1 MIVRVKIFSQNSLIA
16 KFLKN
21 NYYTQL
27 FFNPTSRL
35 VTGFLVNK
43 NNLRHFTWF
52 SPNNVLSSSQPKT
65 HLDLH
70 SSSYHYSARCFVQIS
85 DVSGHRTRETVSFES
100 TVRQLPLLRIETL
113 KSRSQCAYQAGQFIL
128 ARQLASKYANLLEH
142 QLGGCRTPIWSP

>member
-1 MIVRVKIFSQNSLIA
+1 MKTEPDDRTCKNFQPKQPDREILKKKLLYIA
-16 KFLKN
+16 I
-21 NYYTQL
+21 

-52 SPNNVLSSSQPKT
+52 SPDNVLLSSQPKT

-85 DVSGHRTRETVSFES
+85 DVSGHHTRETVSFEPYCES
-100 TVRQLPLLRIETL
+100 TPFIADRNPQNKEVVKELVCLLGRTVHDSVE
-113 KSRSQCAYQAGQFIL
+113 
-128 ARQLASKYANLLEH
+128 ASV
-142 QLGGCRTPIWSP
+142 